1 MSDRRVLVPLA
12 FLLFGSVPLVGQ
24 DGTLPQTLREH
35 ARQLGCSEVSGFYDQ
50 PGRVDPP
57 YVWGYLDSS
66 IDRFGER
73 SAVYWCDRKA
83 GPERYLL
90 VVWLSDTS
98 LATVQRCPPTV
109 EWRNPPHGLRL
120 LRNERCRSATSSI
133 ARTLDG
139 TAPQP
144 RGPRDPSLRAT
155 RTMVSPRVSIVT
167 PASGLY
173 SSSTNRSLGGSGN
186 AA

>member
-1 MSDRRVLVPLA
+1 MNDRRVLVPLA
-12 FLLFGSVPLVGQ
+12 FLLFESVPLVGQ
-24 DGTLPQTLREH
+24 DGTLPRTLREH
-35 ARQLGCSEVSGFYDQ
+35 ARHLGCSEVFGFYDQ

-73 SAVYWCDRKA
+73 SAVYWCERKA

-120 LRNERCRSATSSI
+120 LRNERLPLSDFFYRENPRRDGPAGQMTEGPVIESNSYDGVA
-133 ARTLDG
+133 ARFYCYAGKWLV
-139 TAPQP
+139 QQ
-144 RGPRDPSLRAT
+144 LH
-155 RTMVSPRVSIVT
+155 
-167 PASGLY
+167 
-173 SSSTNRSLGGSGN
+173 
-186 AA
+186 